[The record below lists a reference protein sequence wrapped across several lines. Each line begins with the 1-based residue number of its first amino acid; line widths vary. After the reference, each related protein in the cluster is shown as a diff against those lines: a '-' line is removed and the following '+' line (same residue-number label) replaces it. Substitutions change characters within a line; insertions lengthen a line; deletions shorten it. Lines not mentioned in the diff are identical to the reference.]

1 MKKQAEQEVKNLIR
15 RVRIVCADVGDCP
28 VRSARE
34 PSQLDCIACVFRDIS
49 MMADE
54 LKALREFKAKVTEY
68 GSQITKLE
76 CIEEPALLDVLKRQI
91 KNGGTDGKV

>member
-1 MKKQAEQEVKNLIR
+1 MKRQAEQEVKNLIR
-15 RVRIVCADVGDCP
+15 RVRLVCVEVGDCP

-34 PSQLDCIACVFRDIS
+34 PSQLDCVACIFRDIS
-49 MMADE
+49 LMADE

-76 CIEEPALLDVLKRQI
+76 CIEDAALLDTLRKQI
-91 KNGGTDGKV
+91 KNGGN